1 MSESLTGIV
10 QTLLISATQMVL
22 RWQQSLMWPWWV
34 LQHNAY
40 TCCTVW
46 SCQRGMQASPM
57 ASRQA
62 TDIQLLLCT
71 SCLHAV
77 GYCCVEDVNTTYA
90 YCSFNEATGVVL
102 FANMHCCC
110 QSKQGCALSAA

>member
-10 QTLLISATQMVL
+10 QTLLTSATQMVL

-46 SCQRGMQASPM
+46 SCQRGMQASLM
-57 ASRQA
+57 ASRQV
-62 TDIQLLLCT
+62 TEFV
-71 SCLHAV
+71 SCHSGVVVHVLPACWW
-77 GYCCVEDVNTTYA
+77 YCCVQGVDTTY
-90 YCSFNEATGVVL
+90 
-102 FANMHCCC
+102 M
-110 QSKQGCALSAA
+110 